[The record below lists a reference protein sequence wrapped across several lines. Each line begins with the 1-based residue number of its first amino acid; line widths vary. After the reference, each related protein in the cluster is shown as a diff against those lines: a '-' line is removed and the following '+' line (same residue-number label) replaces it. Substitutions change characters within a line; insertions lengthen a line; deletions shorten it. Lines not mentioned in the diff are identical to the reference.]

1 MSVLLAAAP
10 HLSGTG
16 AQSFLAGPHG
26 QLLFVVAV
34 VALFGLLLSGATKKS
49 H

>member
-1 MSVLLAAAP
+1 MSVLAAAAP
-10 HLSGTG
+10 HLSG

-49 H
+49 HR